1 MICGCDEVGR
11 GAGAGELYAGAVIL
25 DPARPI
31 AGLADSKKLS
41 AAKRERLSA
50 EIKAS
55 ALNWRIEKASLE
67 EIERLNVLHASLL
80 AMERAVRGLKV
91 RPARI
96 LVDGNRRPKIFDIPV
111 AAIIRGDAT
120 VEAIS
125 AASILAKVA
134 RDEAMIEYDGLYP
147 QYGFAEHKGYLT
159 KRHLEALKK
168 YGPCAIHR
176 RSYAPVRALIEGH
189 GWPGNLF

>member
-1 MICGCDEVGR
+1 MGR

-41 AAKRERLSA
+41 AAKREKLSA
-50 EIKAS
+50 EIKKS
-55 ALNWRIEKASLE
+55 ALDWRIGKASLE

-80 AMERAVRGLKV
+80 AMERAVRGLKI
-91 RPARI
+91 RPEKI

-111 AAIIRGDAT
+111 AAIVRGDVT
-120 VEAIS
+120 VAAIS
-125 AASILAKVA
+125 AASIIAKVA
-134 RDEAMIEYDGLYP
+134 RDEAMVLCDGLYP

-159 KRHLEALKK
+159 KKHLEALKK
-168 YGPCAIHR
+168 YGPCPIHR
-176 RSYAPVRALIEGH
+176 RGYAPVREIMEGVD
-189 GWPGNLF
+189 GRGLF